1 MKSAL
6 KVFGLI
12 GLLVVSMLAVSIANA
27 ATVPVQ
33 IQKVYVN
40 GEEVVD
46 NEVRILERASDIE
59 VKVKL
64 LGTGDDDYVTV
75 EATIEGLEHDRDEA
89 TAKTDTFRIL
99 NGKTITK
106 ELDISLPERMDAEE
120 EYALRIEISNR
131 KDTEVTY
138 NAKIYVEPA
147 RHGIRIKDVLFS
159 PDNEVKAGRALITNV
174 RVKNIGEKDEDSVK
188 VTVSVPELGVSDSD
202 YIDDLEEGDTKT
214 SEDIWFRIPEDALS
228 GEYTVEV
235 KVEFDDGDKEVVEE
249 YKINVLGEETAEH
262 GKTLVVYSDVVQD
275 VTAGGSGVVYPITLS
290 NADKT
295 SKTYT
300 VSANAGNWAT
310 IKITPNVV
318 VLAPGETKI
327 VYVDVAANEDAT
339 SGEQVFGIAIASGET
354 VLKEITLKANVLE
367 NTEATSSIGLKS
379 GLEIALIVLV
389 VILIIVGLVLGFS
402 RMKKSEPETEEQT
415 YY

>member
-6 KVFGLI
+6 KIFGLI
-12 GLLVVSMLAVSIANA
+12 GLLVVSMLAIPFVSA

-40 GEEVVD
+40 NEEVVG
-46 NEVRILERASDIE
+46 NEVRILERASDLK

-99 NGKTITK
+99 SGKTITK
-106 ELDISLPERMDAEE
+106 ELEIHLPERMDAEE

-131 KDTEVTY
+131 KDEEVTY
-138 NAKIYVEPA
+138 NAIIYVEPA
-147 RHGIRIKDVLFS
+147 RHAIRIKDVLFS
-159 PDNEVKAGRALITNV
+159 PDNYVKAGRALITNV
-174 RVKNIGEKDEDSVK
+174 RIKNIGEKDEESVK
-188 VTVSVPELGVSDSD
+188 VTVSIPELGTSDSV

-214 SEDIWFRIPEDALS
+214 SEDIWFRIPEDAQS

-249 YKINVLGEETAEH
+249 YAINVVGEEETET
-262 GKTLVVYSDVVQD
+262 GKTLVVVSDIVQD
-275 VTAGGSGVVYPITLS
+275 ITAGGSGVVYPITLS
-290 NADKT
+290 NTNKV

-300 VSANAGNWAT
+300 ISANAGNWAT
-310 IKITPNVV
+310 IKVTPNVV

-327 VYVDVAANEDAT
+327 VYVEVAANEDAT
-339 SGEQVFGIAIASGET
+339 PGEQVFGIAISSNEK
-354 VLKEITLKANVLE
+354 VLKEITLKANVLKGAE
-367 NTEATSSIGLKS
+367 QASIGLKT

-389 VILIIVGLVLGFS
+389 VILIIIGLVIGFS

>member
-12 GLLVVSMLAVSIANA
+12 GLLVVSMLAIQLVSA

-40 GEEVVD
+40 GEEVVG
-46 NEVRILERASDIE
+46 NEVRILERASDLE

-64 LGTGDDDYVTV
+64 LGTGDDDHITV
-75 EATIEGLEHDRDEA
+75 EATIDTDKDRDEA
-89 TAKTDTFRIL
+89 TEKTEAFRIL

-106 ELDISLPERMDAEE
+106 TLEISLPERMDAEE
-120 EYALRIEISNR
+120 EYALRIEVSNR
-131 KDTEVTY
+131 QDTEVT
-138 NAKIYVEPA
+138 KDITVYVEPA
-147 RHGIRIKDVLFS
+147 SHGIRIKDVLFS
-159 PDNEVKAGRALITNV
+159 PDSEVKAGRALISNV
-174 RVKNIGEKDEDSVK
+174 RVKNIGQGDEDSVK
-188 VTVSVPELGVSDSD
+188 ITVSIPELGVSDSD

-235 KVEFDDGDKEVVEE
+235 AVEYDDGDEEVVEE
-249 YKINVLGEETAEH
+249 YTLNVIGEETAEP
-262 GKTLVVYSDVVQD
+262 GKTLVVVSDVVQD
-275 VTAGGSGVVYPITLS
+275 VVAGGTGVVYPITLS
-290 NADKT
+290 NADKV

-300 VSANAGNWAT
+300 VGTAAGSWAT
-310 IKITPNVV
+310 IKVTPNVV

-327 VYVDVAANEDAT
+327 VYVEVAANEDAAA
-339 SGEQVFGIAIASGET
+339 GEQVFGIAIASGDT
-354 VLKEITLKANVLE
+354 ILKEITLKANVLE
-367 NTEATSSIGLKS
+367 SESSIGLKT

-389 VILIIVGLVLGFS
+389 VILIIIGLVIGFS
-402 RMKKSEPETEEQT
+402 RMKKGETETEEQT